1 MKKIISLVGMLAAV
15 VLLLASC
22 SKENSSSIIGTWRL
36 EETVTTT
43 YIDGTLYDS
52 HVSTHEGES
61 LIIEFKSDGTMTMI
75 EKTESKISTSNGS
88 YMIIENTLILNFNQL
103 GIGDKIEVASETV
116 TIDSITSTTL
126 VFSSETSYS
135 NGGKNYTSIGKATLK
150 RVK

>member
-15 VLLLASC
+15 VLLFASC
-22 SKENSSSIIGTWRL
+22 SKESNSSIIGTWRL
-36 EETVTTT
+36 EESVTTT

-52 HVSTHEGES
+52 HVSTHEGEF
-61 LIIEFKSDGTMTMI
+61 LIEFKSDGTMTMI
-75 EKTESKISTSNGS
+75 EKKESKISTTSGS
-88 YMIIENTLILNFNQL
+88 YMIIENTLILNINIL
-103 GIGDKIEVASETV
+103 GIGDKIEVESETV

-135 NGGKNYTSIGKATLK
+135 NGGKNYTSIGKSTLK